1 MKTKALKIKIVPTLT
16 GDSAIRFMELVE
28 KGKDNRISESK
39 LKDMRKRAEQ
49 ILKKAK
55 I

>member
-1 MKTKALKIKIVPTLT
+1 MKAKALEIKTIPTLT

-28 KGKDNRISESK
+28 RNQDIRIPESK
-39 LKDMRKRAEQ
+39 LEAMRKRAEQ